1 MEKEIIMFIPSIEGG
16 GVEKNF
22 FIVSNYLSKYKKVSV
37 ITISKSYKPRFNSKI
52 KLITTKYGFL
62 DKLGR
67 RSKYFIALFLLL
79 KEILRNKK
87 IIVLSFQA
95 NIYCLLLCKLFG
107 INIIIRSNSSPS
119 GWTKNF
125 IKNLIFKL
133 SFPLADNII
142 VNSKELK
149 QELKKKFNIN
159 SVNIYNPLN
168 LKEIRKKSQYG
179 KIKFFK
185 KENSLKILN
194 IGRYVEQK
202 DQLTLIKALKLS
214 KNLNYEAIIVGKGKL
229 KNKMQKYILQN
240 NLEKKIRLIDFMNN
254 PYPIIK
260 QSDLFILT
268 SKFEGLPNVLLESI
282 SLKKFVIS
290 SNCHTGPKEILLNGR
305 GGLLFKVG
313 NYRELSKKIKFY
325 SMNKKVCGKMIKRSY
340 KALDRFDYSKN
351 LKQYEDVV
359 SSLN

>member
-1 MEKEIIMFIPSIEGG
+1 MEKKIIMFIPSIEGG

-22 FIVSNYLSKYKKVSV
+22 FILSNYLSKYKKFSF
-37 ITISKSYKPRFNSKI
+37 ITISKSYNPRFNSKI
-52 KLITTKYGFL
+52 KFITTKYESL

-79 KEILRNKK
+79 KEILKNKK

-133 SFPLADNII
+133 SFPLADKII

-149 QELKKKFNIN
+149 QQLKEKFNIN

-179 KIKFFK
+179 RIKFFK

-202 DQLTLIKALKLS
+202 DQLTLIKALKLL
-214 KNLNYEAIIVGKGKL
+214 KNSNYEAIIVGKGKL

-260 QSDLFILT
+260 QSDIFIL
-268 SKFEGLPNVLLESI
+268 SSIFEGLPNVLLES
-282 SLKKFVIS
+282 LALNKFIIS
-290 SNCHTGPKEILLNGR
+290 SSCPTGPKEILLYGK
-305 GGLLFKVG
+305 GGLLFEVR
-313 NYRELSKKIKFY
+313 NYKQLSKKITY
-325 SMNKKVCGKMIKRSY
+325 YLNNKKKCKLMLNKST
-340 KALDRFDYSKN
+340 KSLDRFNYNTN
-351 LKQYEDVV
+351 LKLY
-359 SSLN
+359 LNIINQI

>member
-179 KIKFFK
+179 RIKFFK

-240 NLEKKIRLIDFMNN
+240 NLEKKIRLINFMNN

-260 QSDLFILT
+260 QSDIFIL
-268 SKFEGLPNVLLESI
+268 SSVFEGLPNVLLES
-282 SLKKFVIS
+282 LALNKFIIS
-290 SNCHTGPKEILLNGR
+290 SSCPTGPKEILLYGK
-305 GGLLFKVG
+305 GGLLFEVR
-313 NYRELSKKIKFY
+313 NYKQLSKKIVY
-325 SMNKKVCGKMIKRSY
+325 YLNNKKKCKLMLNKST
-340 KALDRFDYSKN
+340 KSLDRFNYDTN
-351 LKQYEDVV
+351 LKLY
-359 SSLN
+359 LNIINQI

>member
-1 MEKEIIMFIPSIEGG
+1 MEKKIIMFIPSIEGG

-52 KLITTKYGFL
+52 KFITTKYESL

-79 KEILRNKK
+79 KEILKNKK

-107 INIIIRSNSSPS
+107 VNIIIRSNSSPS

-133 SFPLADNII
+133 SFPLADKII

-149 QELKKKFNIN
+149 QQLKEKFNIN

-179 KIKFFK
+179 RIKFFK

-202 DQLTLIKALKLS
+202 DQLTLIKALKLL
-214 KNLNYEAIIVGKGKL
+214 KNSNYEAIIVGKGKL

-260 QSDLFILT
+260 QSDIFIL
-268 SKFEGLPNVLLESI
+268 SSIFEGLPNVLLES
-282 SLKKFVIS
+282 LALNKFIIS
-290 SNCHTGPKEILLNGR
+290 SSCPTGPKEILLYGK
-305 GGLLFKVG
+305 GGLLFEVR
-313 NYRELSKKIKFY
+313 NYKQLSKKITY
-325 SMNKKVCGKMIKRSY
+325 YLNNKKKCKLMLNKST
-340 KALDRFDYSKN
+340 KSLDRFNYNTN
-351 LKQYEDVV
+351 LKLY
-359 SSLN
+359 LNIINQI

>member
-133 SFPLADNII
+133 SFPLADKII

-149 QELKKKFNIN
+149 QQLKEKFNIN

-179 KIKFFK
+179 RIKFFK

-240 NLEKKIRLIDFMNN
+240 NLEKKIRLINFMNN

-260 QSDLFILT
+260 QSDIFIL
-268 SKFEGLPNVLLESI
+268 SSVFEGLPNVLLES
-282 SLKKFVIS
+282 LALNKFIIS
-290 SNCHTGPKEILLNGR
+290 SSCPTGPKEILLYGK
-305 GGLLFKVG
+305 GGLLFEVR
-313 NYRELSKKIKFY
+313 NYKQLSKKIVY
-325 SMNKKVCGKMIKRSY
+325 YLNNKKKCKLMLNKST
-340 KALDRFDYSKN
+340 KSLDRFNYDTN
-351 LKQYEDVV
+351 LKLY
-359 SSLN
+359 LNIINQI

>member
-1 MEKEIIMFIPSIEGG
+1 MEKKIIMFIPSIEGG

-52 KLITTKYGFL
+52 KFITTKYESL

-79 KEILRNKK
+79 KEILKNKK

-133 SFPLADNII
+133 SFPLADKII

-149 QELKKKFNIN
+149 QQLKKKFNIN

-179 KIKFFK
+179 RIKFFK

-202 DQLTLIKALKLS
+202 DQLTLIKALKLL
-214 KNLNYEAIIVGKGKL
+214 KNSNYEAIIVGKGKL

-260 QSDLFILT
+260 QSDIFIL
-268 SKFEGLPNVLLESI
+268 SSIFEGLPNVLLES
-282 SLKKFVIS
+282 LALNKFIIS
-290 SNCHTGPKEILLNGR
+290 SSCPTGPKEILLYGK
-305 GGLLFKVG
+305 GGLLFEVR
-313 NYRELSKKIKFY
+313 NYKQLSKKITY
-325 SMNKKVCGKMIKRSY
+325 YLNNKKKCKLMLNKST
-340 KALDRFDYSKN
+340 KSLDRFNYDTN
-351 LKQYEDVV
+351 LKLY
-359 SSLN
+359 LNIINQI

>member
-133 SFPLADNII
+133 SFPLADKII

-149 QELKKKFNIN
+149 QQLKEKFNIN

-240 NLEKKIRLIDFMNN
+240 NLEKKIRLINFMNN

-260 QSDLFILT
+260 QSDIFIL
-268 SKFEGLPNVLLESI
+268 SSVFEGLPNVLLES
-282 SLKKFVIS
+282 LALNKFIIS
-290 SNCHTGPKEILLNGR
+290 SSCPTGPKEILLYGK
-305 GGLLFKVG
+305 GGLLFEVR
-313 NYRELSKKIKFY
+313 NYKQLSKKIVY
-325 SMNKKVCGKMIKRSY
+325 YLNNKKKCKLMLNKST
-340 KALDRFDYSKN
+340 KSLDRFNYDTN
-351 LKQYEDVV
+351 LKLY
-359 SSLN
+359 LNIINQI

>member
-1 MEKEIIMFIPSIEGG
+1 MEKKIIMFIPSIEGG

-179 KIKFFK
+179 RIKFFK

-240 NLEKKIRLIDFMNN
+240 NLEKKIRLINFMNN

-260 QSDLFILT
+260 QSDIFIL
-268 SKFEGLPNVLLESI
+268 SSVFEGLPNVLLES
-282 SLKKFVIS
+282 LALNKFIIS
-290 SNCHTGPKEILLNGR
+290 SSCPTGPKEILLYGK
-305 GGLLFKVG
+305 GGLLFEVR
-313 NYRELSKKIKFY
+313 NYKQLSKKIVY
-325 SMNKKVCGKMIKRSY
+325 YLNNKKKCKLMLNKST
-340 KALDRFDYSKN
+340 KSLDRFNYDTN
-351 LKQYEDVV
+351 LKLY
-359 SSLN
+359 LNIINQI

>member
-37 ITISKSYKPRFNSKI
+37 ITISKSYKPRFNNQI
-52 KLITTKYGFL
+52 KFITTKYGFL

-179 KIKFFK
+179 RIKFFK

-240 NLEKKIRLIDFMNN
+240 NLEKKIRLINFMNN

-260 QSDLFILT
+260 QSDIFIL
-268 SKFEGLPNVLLESI
+268 SSVFEGLPNVLLES
-282 SLKKFVIS
+282 LALNKFIIS
-290 SNCHTGPKEILLNGR
+290 SSCPTGPKEILLYGK
-305 GGLLFKVG
+305 GGLLFEVR
-313 NYRELSKKIKFY
+313 NYKQLSKKIVY
-325 SMNKKVCGKMIKRSY
+325 YLNNKKKCKLMLNKST
-340 KALDRFDYSKN
+340 KSLDRFNYDTN
-351 LKQYEDVV
+351 LKLY
-359 SSLN
+359 LNIINQI

>member
-1 MEKEIIMFIPSIEGG
+1 MEKKIIMFIPSIEGG

-52 KLITTKYGFL
+52 KFITTKYGSL

-79 KEILRNKK
+79 KEILKNKK

-133 SFPLADNII
+133 SFPLADKII

-149 QELKKKFNIN
+149 QQLKKKFNIN

-179 KIKFFK
+179 RIKFFK

-202 DQLTLIKALKLS
+202 DQLTLIKALKLL
-214 KNLNYEAIIVGKGKL
+214 KNSNYEAIIVGKGKL

-260 QSDLFILT
+260 QSDIFIL
-268 SKFEGLPNVLLESI
+268 SSIFEGLPNVLLES
-282 SLKKFVIS
+282 LALNKFIIS
-290 SNCHTGPKEILLNGR
+290 SSCPTGPKEILLYGK
-305 GGLLFKVG
+305 GGLLFEVR
-313 NYRELSKKIKFY
+313 NYKQLSKKITY
-325 SMNKKVCGKMIKRSY
+325 YLNNKKKCKLMLNKST
-340 KALDRFDYSKN
+340 KSLDRFNYDTN
-351 LKQYEDVV
+351 LKLY
-359 SSLN
+359 LNIINQI

>member
-149 QELKKKFNIN
+149 QQLKEKFNIN

-240 NLEKKIRLIDFMNN
+240 NLEKKIRLINFMNN

-260 QSDLFILT
+260 QSDIFIL
-268 SKFEGLPNVLLESI
+268 SSVFEGLPNVLLES
-282 SLKKFVIS
+282 LALNKFIIS
-290 SNCHTGPKEILLNGR
+290 SSCPTGPKEILLYGK
-305 GGLLFKVG
+305 GGLLFEVR
-313 NYRELSKKIKFY
+313 NYKQLSKKIVY
-325 SMNKKVCGKMIKRSY
+325 YLNNKKKCKLMLNKST
-340 KALDRFDYSKN
+340 KSLDRFNYDTN
-351 LKQYEDVV
+351 LKLY
-359 SSLN
+359 LNIINQI